1 MEESRGVGPMVGQI
15 FREKGGADELLSG
28 EGNIGIGAGQVGK
41 GSNKIEKGMLGDE
54 SKEAKKVVGVRAE
67 AIHSGIELGLNS
79 GDGSGALGDEGKFLS
94 F

>member
-1 MEESRGVGPMVGQI
+1 M
-15 FREKGGADELLSG
+15 
-28 EGNIGIGAGQVGK
+28 GK

-79 GDGSGALGDEGKFLS
+79 GDGPGALRHAGKFLS